1 MSQEMERVV
10 ASYLIS
16 IHDRQDAVL
25 KLGLPLVI
33 AFLSAWIMIR
43 RWVKKPGID
52 STEFSPAVTSA
63 LFAPVLLVTYFF
75 VLQSILETGV
85 TGHASLVISYGV
97 LFAPTFLLLVPFGVA
112 SLVNVRR
119 GRKAL
124 PNWLL
129 SAVFAAWPIMQV
141 TWALWLF
148 GEWE

>member
-1 MSQEMERVV
+1 M
-10 ASYLIS
+10 
-16 IHDRQDAVL
+16 
-25 KLGLPLVI
+25 
-33 AFLSAWIMIR
+33 
-43 RWVKKPGID
+43 
-52 STEFSPAVTSA
+52 
-63 LFAPVLLVTYFF
+63 LLVTFF

-97 LFAPTFLLLVPFGVA
+97 LFAPTFLLVPFGVS

-119 GRKAL
+119 RRKAL

-141 TWALWLF
+141 TWALWLL